1 MDEPASLLLP
11 AGVTMR
17 IRGNRLALAQDGS
30 IRIEGDLGVP
40 LHTIVS
46 RRGDVEL
53 PGTEGMARVGA
64 AGTLTVHGDLVAAHV
79 QADRLVVEGT
89 IRAREIRVG
98 AGGIQVGGGL
108 FAVSLATTGDVQVEG
123 LTRAETF
130 QVGGS
135 MVAAELRSDLVEVQG
150 DLEILDALATP
161 RLRVG
166 GRLVA
171 RGNTQAADIVVQ
183 GNATFS
189 GRVHADEVLVRG
201 LASFES
207 DVVSKRVRAGV
218 VRLLGKMSNVRG
230 VQGADEVHV
239 GPGRVQSDALIAPAI
254 HFDPGTSGRVT
265 LVESRNELGPSSVKG
280 CLGLADLDE
289 MFGGAESFLEE
300 RGLVSLRA
308 DADPLQGTEE
318 EESDLYLDD
327 EVSEYD
333 LYGDEDSDGSAPAS
347 LPEGQAP
354 AAGAARSG
362 TEPGPGAPEA
372 DLAAPDASEE
382 ETVAEPSVPAS
393 AVGVASHQPEPAA
406 VELEDEDEDED
417 EPAEAEDDDEPLEAV
432 VLEEQTPEAPLPGPP
447 AVAVAAAP
455 GPRAFA
461 RGDVEDFGGSFDE
474 DPDGGTDLH
483 GRVEASLA
491 DESPSAELPIE
502 AVSAGTQAVA
512 PPDEAGEDAV
522 GGAVGEVG
530 TDEASAGTE
539 DDIPTEA
546 ETIDQELLEP
556 VSDSVVEDETYLQ
569 MRDIAGRI
577 SSCYKPGDEPPA
589 ITRLHT
595 LIESRDYGTIRSD
608 LTDIWKDLLKFHQ
621 RRGMRIQPQ
630 VTTTFNQINS
640 MVRKLTA

>member
-1 MDEPASLLLP
+1 MDEPAPLLLP

-30 IRIEGDLGVP
+30 IRIEDDLGVP

-79 QADRLVVEGT
+79 QAERLVVKGT

-98 AGGIQVGGGL
+98 QGGIQVGGGL
-108 FAVSLATTGDVQVEG
+108 FAVSLATTGDVEVEG
-123 LTRAETF
+123 LTRAESF

-135 MVAAELRSDLVEVQG
+135 MVASELRSDLVEVQG
-150 DLEILDALATP
+150 DLEVLDALATP

-166 GRLVA
+166 GRLTA
-171 RGNTQAADIVVQ
+171 RGSVQSADLAVQ
-183 GNATFS
+183 GNASFS

-207 DVVSKRVRAGV
+207 DVVSQRVRAGV

-239 GPGRVQSDALIAPAI
+239 GSGRVQSDALIAPAI

-265 LVESRNELGPSSVKG
+265 LVECRNELGPSSVKG

-289 MFGGAESFLEE
+289 MFGDSSSFLEE
-300 RGLVSLRA
+300 RGLVSLRG
-308 DADPLQGTEE
+308 DADPLQGPDEE
-318 EESDLYLDD
+318 DSDLYLDD

-333 LYGDEDSDGSAPAS
+333 LYGDEDSDGSSRAELPPAG
-347 LPEGQAP
+347 E
-354 AAGAARSG
+354 AAEAR
-362 TEPGPGAPEA
+362 
-372 DLAAPDASEE
+372 APDASEE
-382 ETVAEPSVPAS
+382 ETVAAPKAPAS
-393 AVGVASHQPEPAA
+393 SVGVASHQPEPPPGAA
-406 VELEDEDEDED
+406 ELD
-417 EPAEAEDDDEPLEAV
+417 EAEDVDVDVDDDDEEPLEAV
-432 VLEEQTPEAPLPGPP
+432 VLEVEGQDPEDALGSPADLGAA
-447 AVAVAAAP
+447 AVAVAPAP
-455 GPRAFA
+455 GPAP
-461 RGDVEDFGGSFDE
+461 FDE
-474 DPDGGTDLH
+474 DSEGGTAFH
-483 GRVEASLA
+483 GRDPEAPA
-491 DESPSAELPIE
+491 EEAPSAELPIE
-502 AVSAGTQAVA
+502 AMSAGTRAVP
-512 PPDEAGEDAV
+512 PPDDPGQPGPEA
-522 GGAVGEVG
+522 
-530 TDEASAGTE
+530 
-539 DDIPTEA
+539 IPTEA

-556 VSDSVVEDETYLQ
+556 VSDSVLEDETYLQ
-569 MRDIAGRI
+569 MRDIASRI

-595 LIESRDYGTIRSD
+595 LIESRDYSTIRSD
-608 LTDIWKDLLKFHQ
+608 LTDIWKELLKFHQ

-640 MVRKLTA
+640 LVRKLTA